1 MRVLLTMLL
10 GGMLIT
16 STNALAG
23 EARVTDVR
31 VEARSDGSYDF
42 FVSVLHEDTGWDH
55 YADGWEVVAPD
66 GEVIGKRV
74 LLHPHVNEQ
83 PFTRSLG
90 GVRIPAGVDS
100 VAIRVHDSVHGY
112 ASTDWQLSLPKR

>member
-1 MRVLLTMLL
+1 MRILLPMLIAGMLL
-10 GGMLIT
+10 PST
-16 STNALAG
+16 SALAG
-23 EARVTDVR
+23 EARVTDAR
-31 VEARSDGSYDF
+31 ADARSDGSYDF
-42 FVSVLHEDTGWDH
+42 TVTVLHEDTGWDH

-66 GEVIGKRV
+66 GTVLGKRV
-74 LLHPHVNEQ
+74 LLHPHVDEQ

-90 GVRIPAGVDS
+90 GVRIPADVDS